1 MANITRYDP
10 FDLAF
15 EPLDDIFRG
24 FFRPV
29 RFEGLPQ
36 AMQIKLDVKENE
48 KDYTVH
54 AEIPGVKKDDIHV
67 TIEGNQVSISAEVK
81 KEKEEKEG
89 AKVIRS
95 ERYFGKVFRSFSLGH
110 DIDDAA
116 AKAKYADGVLEL
128 TLPKKAGAA
137 AKKLAIQ

>member
-67 TIEGNQVSISAEVK
+67 TIEGNQVSVSAEVK

-95 ERYFGKVFRSFSLGH
+95 ERYFGKVYRSFSLGH

-128 TLPKKAGAA
+128 TLPKKAGSA
-137 AKKLAIQ
+137 AKKLAVQ

>member
-67 TIEGNQVSISAEVK
+67 TIEGNQVSVSAEVK

-95 ERYFGKVFRSFSLGH
+95 ERYFGKVYRSFSLGH

-137 AKKLAIQ
+137 AKKLAVQ

>member
-29 RFEGLPQ
+29 RFEGMPQ

-48 KDYTVH
+48 KDYAVH

-95 ERYFGKVFRSFSLGH
+95 ERYFGKVFRSFNLGH

-116 AKAKYADGVLEL
+116 AKAKYTDGVLEL

-137 AKKLAIQ
+137 TKKLSVE